1 MERKLG
7 ERHETETVGWSEWE
21 GGVGGG
27 GEGRGEEGERENK

>member
-21 GGVGGG
+21 GGVGGVEEVG
-27 GEGRGEEGERENK
+27 GRGGRERE